1 MLCSIRRMTLTD
13 IDMIARVVT
22 LTPFATRGMMQSADR
37 GCHMVPRVII
47 HNAVSA
53 DGRIDWFETDVA
65 VFYDLA
71 GRWHEECTLVGSG
84 TVLAAPESAARDKG
98 PWEPQVA
105 LPTDTRP
112 LLAIVDSRGRVRC
125 WKAWLAMRYWR
136 GGVAICSDSTPD
148 DYLQYLAEVGA
159 DCIVAGSGK
168 VDMRAALEE
177 LNVRY
182 GIQTVRV
189 DSGGTLN
196 GVLLR
201 AGLVDEVS
209 ILVHPALVGGT
220 SQRSVFRAP
229 DLASPDGVISLT
241 LVNAESIGDGLVW
254 LRYKVAGRRRK
265 KTLYKA

>member
-1 MLCSIRRMTLTD
+1 MLP
-13 IDMIARVVT
+13 RVV
-22 LTPFATRGMMQSADR
+22 
-37 GCHMVPRVII
+37 I

-53 DGRIDWFETDVA
+53 DGRIDWFEADVG
-65 VFYDLA
+65 VLYDLA

-105 LPTDTRP
+105 LPIDTRP

-125 WKAWLAMRYWR
+125 WKTWLAMPYWR

-148 DYLQYLAEVGA
+148 EYLQYLAEAGV
-159 DCIVAGSGK
+159 DCIVAGREK
-168 VDMRAALEE
+168 VDMTAALEE
-177 LNVRY
+177 LNARY

-189 DSGGTLN
+189 DSGGILN

-220 SQRSVFRAP
+220 SQRSLFRAP
-229 DLASPDGVISLT
+229 DLASLEGVIPLT
-241 LVNAESIGDGLVW
+241 LVSAETIGEGLVW
-254 LRYKVAGRRRK
+254 LRYKVAGRRK
-265 KTLYKA
+265 KKASRQT

>member
-1 MLCSIRRMTLTD
+1 
-13 IDMIARVVT
+13 
-22 LTPFATRGMMQSADR
+22 
-37 GCHMVPRVII
+37 
-47 HNAVSA
+47 
-53 DGRIDWFETDVA
+53 
-65 VFYDLA
+65 
-71 GRWHEECTLVGSG
+71 
-84 TVLAAPESAARDKG
+84 
-98 PWEPQVA
+98 
-105 LPTDTRP
+105 
-112 LLAIVDSRGRVRC
+112 
-125 WKAWLAMRYWR
+125 MRYWR

-220 SQRSVFRAP
+220 SQR
-229 DLASPDGVISLT
+229 
-241 LVNAESIGDGLVW
+241 LVW

>member
-1 MLCSIRRMTLTD
+1 
-13 IDMIARVVT
+13 
-22 LTPFATRGMMQSADR
+22 
-37 GCHMVPRVII
+37 
-47 HNAVSA
+47 
-53 DGRIDWFETDVA
+53 
-65 VFYDLA
+65 
-71 GRWHEECTLVGSG
+71 
-84 TVLAAPESAARDKG
+84 
-98 PWEPQVA
+98 
-105 LPTDTRP
+105 
-112 LLAIVDSRGRVRC
+112 
-125 WKAWLAMRYWR
+125 
-136 GGVAICSDSTPD
+136 VAICSDSTPD

-209 ILVHPALVGGT
+209 ILIHPALVGGT

-229 DLASPDGVISLT
+229 DLASPGGVISLT

-254 LRYKVAGRRRK
+254 LRYKVAGRRK
-265 KTLYKA
+265 KTLYKAGSSSRRSCVWPGPST